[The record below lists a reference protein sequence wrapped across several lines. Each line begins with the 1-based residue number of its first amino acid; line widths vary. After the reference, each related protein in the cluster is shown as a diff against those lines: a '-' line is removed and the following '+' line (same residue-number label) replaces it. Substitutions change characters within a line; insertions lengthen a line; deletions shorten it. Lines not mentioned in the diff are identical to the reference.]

1 MVMKKFKKI
10 KMTEEE
16 YGQKMHQLMQD
27 VHEGKAK
34 YSAVLELM
42 RHQPSEAF

>member
-1 MVMKKFKKI
+1 MKTKFKEI

-42 RHQPSEAF
+42 RHQPSEGL

>member
-1 MVMKKFKKI
+1 MKTKFKKI

-27 VHEGKAK
+27 VHEGKAA

-42 RHQPSEAF
+42 RHQPSEGL